1 MGRDGHFWWCRL
13 LAALAMAL
21 GCCAVAA
28 TEHSSPA
35 QPAASAS
42 SIGALPSNLP
52 LRRDLALGSERTD
65 WTPSFA
71 LLAFVG
77 AAGACMFWWRTTR
90 ARRASGRARSE
101 PAAVLRLSSQA
112 LTPHA
117 SVHAVRWN
125 GEEFLVGC
133 TAQAVTLLSRRN
145 ADGSEGEQS

>member
-1 MGRDGHFWWCRL
+1 LRRL
-13 LAALAMAL
+13 LAAWAAAL
-21 GCCAVAA
+21 GCCTVGA
-28 TEHSSPA
+28 TEHSTPA
-35 QPAASAS
+35 QPAASAGS
-42 SIGALPSNLP
+42 ASVLPSNLP
-52 LRRDLALGSERTD
+52 LRRDLAVGPEHAG

-77 AAGACMFWWRTTR
+77 AAGAGMFWWKTAR
-90 ARRASGRARSE
+90 ARRTFGRARSE

-133 TAQAVTLLSRRN
+133 TAQAVTLLSRRT
-145 ADGSEGEQS
+145 AERAAGDQP

>member
-1 MGRDGHFWWCRL
+1 MRRGGHSWCRL

-28 TEHSSPA
+28 TEHSAPA
-35 QPAASAS
+35 QTASSAS
-42 SIGALPSNLP
+42 SASALPSSLP
-52 LRRDLALGSERTD
+52 LRRDLPLGSEPKD

-77 AAGACMFWWRTTR
+77 AAGAGMLWWRTGR
-90 ARRASGRARSE
+90 ARRTFGRARPE

-125 GEEFLVGC
+125 GEELLVGC

-145 ADGSEGEQS
+145 ADGAEGERS